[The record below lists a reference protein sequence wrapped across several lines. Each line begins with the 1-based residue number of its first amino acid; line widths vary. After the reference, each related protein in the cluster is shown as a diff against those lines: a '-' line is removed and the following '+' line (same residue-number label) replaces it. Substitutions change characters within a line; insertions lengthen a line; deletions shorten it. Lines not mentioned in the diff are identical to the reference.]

1 MNDAHLTR
9 ERLYA
14 YSDGLL
20 PAAERRAA
28 ERHLAA
34 CVACR
39 QQLTQSKQIVR
50 ALKAQRGQE
59 RASQAL
65 YATIRQQIG
74 AQEAPAAGD
83 SLSFSRGLALASALI
98 VLVLVLTITYGIA
111 QQSTNARR
119 LLAQLAINH
128 EQLAQDSRPL
138 QMQGDAATLSAWLAD
153 AMHESIRVRAPEPW
167 TLMGA
172 RMETMD
178 GRATAHI
185 LYRQLTTGT
194 MSLFI
199 WRGPIATGALEQR
212 QEDSGLYIIGT
223 HDAETIVLWPDGD
236 LNYACVGAAPP
247 ETVLVLAAQI
257 RQADDKD

>member
-1 MNDAHLTR
+1 LPGGNGQAAAPPCAARAGRFARVDAERARHRKPSVNDAHLTR

-98 VLVLVLTITYGIA
+98 VLVLVLTIIY
-111 QQSTNARR
+111 
-119 LLAQLAINH
+119 
-128 EQLAQDSRPL
+128 
-138 QMQGDAATLSAWLAD
+138 
-153 AMHESIRVRAPEPW
+153 
-167 TLMGA
+167 
-172 RMETMD
+172 
-178 GRATAHI
+178 
-185 LYRQLTTGT
+185 
-194 MSLFI
+194 
-199 WRGPIATGALEQR
+199 
-212 QEDSGLYIIGT
+212 
-223 HDAETIVLWPDGD
+223 
-236 LNYACVGAAPP
+236 
-247 ETVLVLAAQI
+247 
-257 RQADDKD
+257 